1 MDLIIYCVILALVG
15 FMRIGQTAQVS
26 DDEGIVD
33 TGVTTIS
40 SAYEELPIGQ
50 NLALKKE
57 DGAYTLILEELGLI

>member
-1 MDLIIYCVILALVG
+1 MDLIIYCVIIALVG

-40 SAYEELPIGQ
+40 PAYEELPIGQ

-57 DGAYTLILEELGLI
+57 VGAYTLILEELGLI